1 MLRMNFRRTYTL
13 VSGGLKIT
21 DGYFRQQRAAIGHR
35 DHTTSNN
42 EKVSRLSCLVCAYRR
57 YMVTILEST
66 REATATIS

>member
-42 EKVSRLSCLVCAYRR
+42 EKVSRRREELVH
-57 YMVTILEST
+57 V
-66 REATATIS
+66 